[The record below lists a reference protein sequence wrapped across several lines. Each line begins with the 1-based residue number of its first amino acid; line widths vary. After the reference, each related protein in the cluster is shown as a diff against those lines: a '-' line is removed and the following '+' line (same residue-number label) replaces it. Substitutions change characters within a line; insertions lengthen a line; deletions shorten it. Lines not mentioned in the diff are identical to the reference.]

1 MEFSPTS
8 IEHLKTEEVTFYCNG
23 VSWTEDG
30 RIICAE
36 RDGVKIR
43 QADLRL
49 EKTINIPNAN
59 GVISAVQY
67 GASLITKI
75 CTEDEYITYL
85 GSLDDP
91 THHILHRTK
100 IENHEESE
108 DDNDEEDHEELQN
121 DENAEKDGEAEDEED
136 HDISHLAAN
145 KNHNI
150 ASVDTVNNSLKIY
163 SSQTKEHLFDIQLTD
178 CQEPYEVHLT
188 HDAALVTDINT
199 GKLYNYALTPSSD
212 PIWACTGIHT
222 GGGVTTDE
230 AGLIYVADLDEP
242 VIHII
247 SPTGQW

>member
-100 IENHEESE
+100 IENYEESE

-121 DENAEKDGEAEDEED
+121 DENAEKDGEAEDGED

-150 ASVDTVNNSLKIY
+150 ASVDIVNNSLKIY
-163 SSQTKEHLFDIQLTD
+163 SSQTKEHLFDIQLRD

-212 PIWACTGIHT
+212 PIWAYTGIHT

-247 SPTGQW
+247 SPTGQ